1 MAPHEHMHDLCH
13 VGNTCNGTTY
23 EHMHGTLHSQRLDMS
38 FEFDTGHPK
47 DHKSIFSC
55 HHVALK
61 CDGFK
66 PKHHCVHEAGQ
77 LNLETQ
83 RFDTESCSIKT
94 NACPCM
100 HA

>member
-1 MAPHEHMHDLCH
+1 
-13 VGNTCNGTTY
+13 
-23 EHMHGTLHSQRLDMS
+23 MS

-47 DHKSIFSC
+47 DHKSIFAC

-66 PKHHCVHEAGQ
+66 PKHHCMHEAGQ